1 MPIAIIS
8 GTSRGLGKTL
18 ATVLLNAGWRVHGFS
33 RQQSDLIHP
42 EFHSHTLDVA
52 DEPLVQATVAKILE
66 TDPVIDLLIN
76 NAGTASMNA
85 VLLTPGTKAESLIR
99 TNYLGAFYCLQA
111 VGKSMV
117 RQRRGL
123 IINVTTVAVP
133 LALEGEA
140 AYVASKAALDAL
152 TKVAAKE
159 LLPHG
164 IQVVGIG
171 FGPMATDLTR
181 GVTSSKLDQIN
192 QRIKRPNG
200 TSLEEAANFILE
212 KINDAPLKSGEI
224 YYLGQVT

>member
-18 ATVLLNAGWRVHGFS
+18 ATVLLNAGWTVHGFS
-33 RQQSDLIHP
+33 REKSGINHSQ
-42 EFHSHTLDVA
+42 FHSHLVDVT
-52 DEPLVQATVAKILE
+52 DEKSVQVAVAKILE
-66 TDPVIDLLIN
+66 HSQGIDLLVN
-76 NAGTASMNA
+76 NAGSASMNA
-85 VLLTPGTKAESLIR
+85 LLLTPGSVADSLMR
-99 TNYLGAFYCLQA
+99 VNYLGAFHCLQA

-181 GVTSSKLDQIN
+181 GVNSSKLDQIN
-192 QRIKRPNG
+192 QRIKRPKG